1 MSLAFLFPFFCALVL
16 LALVARR
23 IVYPVRHHD
32 IDHVIFLIRK
42 LEVSDL
48 EVLLDVGAE
57 WTLRRSLSPEAYR
70 GAQEDRIRLIRE
82 YLRRVAHNV
91 EMIQLW
97 VAGEYELIKDKDRDT
112 YTEKDSLVAEALQ
125 VALELRVYTLGA
137 RTKVWFWTVLRM
149 DLWPRLLVP
158 RLSDL
163 RVQCGVNVLAKY
175 RRLTEVAGILSLG
188 YGNSYHERFLDAL

>member
-1 MSLAFLFPFFCALVL
+1 MSLAFLFPFLCALVL

-23 IVYPVRHHD
+23 IVYPVHHHD

-48 EVLLDVGAE
+48 EALLDVGEE

-70 GAQEDRIRLIRE
+70 AAQEDRIRLVRE

-91 EMIQLW
+91 KIIQLW
-97 VAGEYELIKDKDRDT
+97 VAGEYELIKDKNRDS

-125 VALELRVYTLGA
+125 VAIELRVYMLGA
-137 RTKVWFWTVLRM
+137 GTKTL
-149 DLWPRLLVP
+149 
-158 RLSDL
+158 
-163 RVQCGVNVLAKY
+163 VLAGASDGSVAEAVSSTSSGFACAVWRESANKVSAIDGSSWTIES
-175 RRLTEVAGILSLG
+175 RLRQFVP
-188 YGNSYHERFLDAL
+188 